1 MLYAYVYIIYMYICV
16 LILVN
21 WFKGGCYVH
30 IIVHPLFFIT
40 NPQTLKSLEPDFFL
54 CLMT

>member
-30 IIVHPLFFIT
+30 IIVHPLFLF
-40 NPQTLKSLEPDFFL
+40 NLNKCQLFL
-54 CLMT
+54 P